1 VISEDWFS
9 SAEWPVS
16 SPGSGIPLPL
26 GGPPAAFCSAPPL
39 HPWPSRQGPRAWVE
53 ADAQEELGMHM
64 GDVAGCSASPAG
76 DLNALLWRTA
86 LRAARGKV
94 SLDGVR
100 EGTDRDSLADT
111 GLCFKPGQA
120 SHKAGLWSDGSATA
134 AQTGDGFEPSHPG
147 LGSHAPVTLGKAL
160 HSLSLSFPICKM

>member
-1 VISEDWFS
+1 MQGTYTAAYKSEQHFTCKVISEDWFS

-26 GGPPAAFCSAPPL
+26 RGPPAAFCSTPPL

-53 ADAQEELGMHM
+53 ADAQEDLGMHM

-111 GLCFKPGQA
+111 GLCFKPGP
-120 SHKAGLWSDGSATA
+120 
-134 AQTGDGFEPSHPG
+134 GFPQG
-147 LGSHAPVTLGKAL
+147 RTVVRW
-160 HSLSLSFPICKM
+160 LSNSRTNGRWV